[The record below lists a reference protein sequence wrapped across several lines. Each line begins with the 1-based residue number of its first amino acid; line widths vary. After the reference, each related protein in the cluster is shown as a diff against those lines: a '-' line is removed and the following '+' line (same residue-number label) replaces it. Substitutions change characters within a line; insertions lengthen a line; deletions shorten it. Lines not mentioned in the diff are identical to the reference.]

1 MAAGPSPRE
10 LATERLTVLVP
21 ATQRRS
27 PCVKR
32 CWPSV
37 RVWPIN
43 LQPDPDG
50 RFALHLALQEES
62 TARTEYLRVLKI
74 FMKLIPDGTPP
85 GEEPVS
91 DSFSLTPFWPLPMGI
106 VHDSYYDQ
114 RSEALLGTC
123 GDLSSKRRNQE
134 FHLRKRQ
141 APHDTNRNNSASSPS
156 VVDGDFS
163 GDRRLPNPELTQLGG
178 RISTDKKK
186 AWCVPPKNWSTTPN
200 CCDCLGVGNL

>member
-1 MAAGPSPRE
+1 MCKE
-10 LATERLTVLVP
+10 MLAER
-21 ATQRRS
+21 
-27 PCVKR
+27 
-32 CWPSV
+32 SV
-37 RVWPIN
+37 WLIN
-43 LQPDPDG
+43 LQRDPDG

-186 AWCVPPKNWSTTPN
+186 GVVRPTEELEHHAKLLRLSWCWRSLMPLRRRRLKKF
-200 CCDCLGVGNL
+200 

>member
-1 MAAGPSPRE
+1 M
-10 LATERLTVLVP
+10 LVP

-163 GDRRLPNPELTQLGG
+163 GARRLPNPKLTQGG
-178 RISTDKKK
+178 TSSEAYIHGQKKGVVRPTEELEHHAK
-186 AWCVPPKNWSTTPN
+186 LLRLSWCWQ
-200 CCDCLGVGNL
+200 L